1 MPAKIRVLSEETINQ
16 IAAGEIIENPAS
28 LIKELIENSIDANAT
43 KIEIEVH
50 GGGHLFI
57 EVRDNG
63 CGMNKD
69 DAVLCFERH
78 ATSKI
83 SKFTDL
89 LKLTSMGFRG
99 EALASIGAVAK
110 VEIETNE
117 DNSIGTKVVCHGG
130 KMLKVDPFSRTQGTT
145 IRVQD
150 LFYNV
155 PARKKFQKS
164 SAQST
169 GDISKMLTKVSLAHP
184 DVSFLFTSS
193 GKTLLETSRLKE
205 KRIEEVLGKDFLRE
219 TTPITFEK
227 DGYKISGIVGT
238 PLNVRSNR
246 LQQHLVINKRPVISA
261 LIERAIQNAFGT
273 RIGTKEYPLFVLWM
287 EFPPHLVDVNVHPQK
302 IFVRFCEEDKVHALV
317 KLAVEES
324 FFTNGKMAVF
334 SKTERPDSFFEEPII
349 YAQAEKPASVAVEF
363 RGQRVD
369 ITDEKAVPSFQI
381 NEKKLVEEEIEII
394 GFYDDIALVKVP
406 QMSPIFL
413 EERLMFVHIQRLDA
427 KVQFERILVRL
438 KEGKGCDM
446 EELLFPEVLNFSKGE
461 EELIMKHEPL
471 LKKLGIA
478 IRSFGK
484 QSLIIDALSP
494 LFSMSAVRKILEELL
509 MEFSKEFSFENI
521 CKILVRYRSYT
532 ILSKDEIKHLL
543 KEVLKKED
551 PFYTPNGKLIMKA
564 FNKEEFFGK

>member
-16 IAAGEIIENPAS
+16 IAAGEIIENPAT
-28 LIKELIENSIDANAT
+28 LIKELVENSLDANAT

-83 SKFTDL
+83 AKFTDL

-110 VEIETNE
+110 VEIETSE
-117 DNSIGTKVVCHGG
+117 EGCIGTKVLCHGG
-130 KMLKVDPFSRTQGTT
+130 KILRADPVSRNKGTT

-155 PARKKFQKS
+155 PARKKFQK
-164 SAQST
+164 AATQST
-169 GDISKMLTKVSLAHP
+169 SEISKMLTKVSLAHA

-193 GKTLLETSRLKE
+193 GKVLLETSGSKE
-205 KRIEEVLGKDFLRE
+205 NRIEEVLGKEFLLKTNKIR
-219 TTPITFEK
+219 FEK

-246 LQQHLVINKRPVISA
+246 LQQHLLINKRPVISS
-261 LIERAIQNAFGT
+261 LIERAIQSAFGT
-273 RIGTKEYPLFVLWM
+273 RIGTKEYPVFVLWM
-287 EFPPHLVDVNVHPQK
+287 EFPPDLVDVNVHPQK
-302 IFVRFCEEDKVHALV
+302 IFVRFCEEDKVYALV
-317 KLAVEES
+317 KLAIEES
-324 FFTNGKMAVF
+324 FFAGSKMAVF
-334 SKTERPDSFFEEPII
+334 SKVEKDEPFLERKVMLAEAERPSPMEDKVFEEVIQIAEEKSLPI
-349 YAQAEKPASVAVEF
+349 F
-363 RGQRVD
+363 HL
-369 ITDEKAVPSFQI
+369 
-381 NEKKLVEEEIEII
+381 NEKKLIQEEIEII
-394 GFYDDIALVKVP
+394 GFYDDIALVAMP
-406 QMSPIFL
+406 QIDPIFP
-413 EERLMFVHIQRLDA
+413 EERLIFVHLQRLES
-427 KVQFERILVRL
+427 KVQFERILARL
-438 KEGKGCDM
+438 KEGKGADM
-446 EELLFPEVLNFSKGE
+446 EELLFPEVVKFSKGE
-461 EELIMKHEPL
+461 EELVMKHEPL
-471 LKKLGIA
+471 LRKLGIS
-478 IRSFGK
+478 IRLFGK
-484 QSLIIDALSP
+484 QSLVVDALSP
-494 LFSMSAVRKILEELL
+494 LFSLYDVKKIIEELL

-521 CKILVRYRSYT
+521 CKILVRYRSPN
-532 ILSKDEIKHLL
+532 ILSKEEIKHLL